1 MDGEDGELSSPH
13 ILLVSR
19 LDVEDGEVSSPQI
32 LLDYRLDGEDGE
44 VSSPQILLVSRWMV
58 KMESYPPLIFSLFLD

>member
-1 MDGEDGELSSPH
+1 MERYPPLKFSLFLGVDVEDGELSYPQ

-32 LLDYRLDGEDGE
+32 LLVSWLDVEDGE
-44 VSSPQILLVSRWMV
+44 LSSP
-58 KMESYPPLIFSLFLD
+58 